1 MKSRTTI
8 CTLALSAELAACG
21 SGSAD
26 DYVTAADAGSE
37 GREKI
42 LKVLT
47 PLIGQATTRSQM
59 MSANAGDVLLGQVP
73 MKLAPRYA
81 GFEGV
86 GGVDNFVIRKLTGAV
101 Q

>member
-1 MKSRTTI
+1 
-8 CTLALSAELAACG
+8 
-21 SGSAD
+21 
-26 DYVTAADAGSE
+26 
-37 GREKI
+37 
-42 LKVLT
+42 
-47 PLIGQATTRSQM
+47 M